1 MVVMWKCERFVCT
14 CIVGKEGGGGRG
26 VGVGRELSLVPVRA
40 HLPARK
46 DLGERSRISWAYY
59 PKAVKTNEIARS
71 VITL

>member
-1 MVVMWKCERFVCT
+1 MVGMWKCERLVCT
-14 CIVGKEGGGGRG
+14 CIVGKGGGEG
-26 VGVGRELSLVPVRA
+26 VERELSLVPVRA